1 MGIGL
6 LGSLFHFLHGGIHAG
21 DADVVVDGLAEQLDV
36 LRHIGNGTAH
46 RIMGVLGQI
55 HAVEVDLALF
65 GVVVLQQQL
74 GNGGFAAAAA
84 AHQGN
89 FLTGRDGKADVIQ
102 RRGTV
107 AVAEGDVLE
116 LDVALHLFQRDQL
129 AAFVGLVLG
138 GVVHDLGQALH
149 GDTGFLDAHLQTDQV
164 AQRGG
169 KVAGQGAEGHEAA
182 QRHLTVQHL
191 ADAHIG
197 GQHAETG
204 GDEGGDQALARAD
217 AAGPQADLQALD
229 VLFFQVLQLGVLVG
243 VALDGFDA
251 AQALDHLAVEGSRL
265 DHGLFVDA
273 LVGLLEHQHQQDA
286 DQCHEQR
293 DGEQHGVHPEQDDAG
308 DDGHGDVHHKAQC
321 NAGED
326 GLDGVCIRVT
336 GGDIAR
342 FAGGKELHG
351 QMEDVP
357 EVAQHQR
364 DVDLDGQ
371 MDQHPLPH
379 EADEGTGQA
388 HHAEHDDQG
397 DQQVVQPV
405 GQHLIHQDL
414 IEHRGRDA
422 QDGGDDGT

>member
-1 MGIGL
+1 M
-6 LGSLFHFLHGGIHAG
+6 
-21 DADVVVDGLAEQLDV
+21 V
-36 LRHIGNGTAH
+36 
-46 RIMGVLGQI
+46 
-55 HAVEVDLALF
+55 
-65 GVVVLQQQL
+65 
-74 GNGGFAAAAA
+74 
-84 AHQGN
+84 QG
-89 FLTGRDGKADVIQ
+89 RS
-102 RRGTV
+102 TV

-138 GVVHDLGQALH
+138 GIVHNLGQTLH
-149 GDTGFLDAHLQTDQV
+149 GDTGFLDAHLQADQV
-164 AQRGG
+164 AQRGS
-169 KVAGQGAEGHEAA
+169 KVAGQGAERHEAA

-204 GDEGGDQALARAD
+204 GNEGGDQALARAD

-229 VLFFQVLQLGVLVG
+229 VLFFQIFQLGVLVG
-243 VALDGFDA
+243 IALDGLDA

-293 DGEQHGVHPEQDDAG
+293 DGEQHGVHPEQNDAG
-308 DDGHGDVHHKAQC
+308 DDGHGDVHHKAQR

-326 GLDGVCIRVT
+326 GLDGVCVRVT

-388 HHAEHDDQG
+388 HHAEHDDQR